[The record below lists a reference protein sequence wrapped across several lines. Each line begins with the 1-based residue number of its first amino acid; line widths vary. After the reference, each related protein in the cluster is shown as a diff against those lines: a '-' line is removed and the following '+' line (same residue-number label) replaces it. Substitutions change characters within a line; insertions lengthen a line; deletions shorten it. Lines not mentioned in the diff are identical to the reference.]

1 MFVNGAKVIRKSVS
15 IMAASS
21 ALVLSLGVCAEKI
34 NKRDPMDYVAP
45 DYRPALEKRK
55 GSFGAMEFSA
65 ETLPKMREGTKTWET
80 PFLDTPK
87 VEAKSLSGLPGEPD
101 VNVYV
106 INADADAS
114 TPRPAIIHTHG
125 GGYILGSAKASVPSM
140 QAIAKKHNCVVV
152 TVDYRLAPE
161 TAFPGSLYD
170 NYAALKWVYNNAQQL
185 GVDRD
190 RLVVMGD
197 SAGGG
202 HAAML
207 ALEARKRGEIPLKA
221 QVLIYPM
228 LDDRTGSAVP
238 QPDWMGY
245 LSWSASA
252 NRFGWSSLL
261 GVPAGSDKV
270 PAGSVPA
277 RVENLAGL
285 PETFIG
291 VGSIDLFVDEDIEYA
306 RRLIRA
312 GVSTELFVLPGG
324 YHGFQ
329 TDVPDAPDSKRF
341 HAAVDR
347 ALERAFTQ

>member
-15 IMAASS
+15 IMAVSS

-80 PFLDTPK
+80 SFLATPK
-87 VEAKSLSGLPGEPD
+87 VEAKSLPGLPGEPD

-106 INADADAS
+106 INIDADAS

-125 GGYILGSAKASVPSM
+125 GGYILGTAKASVPSM
-140 QAIAKKHNCVVV
+140 QAIAEKHNCVVV

-170 NYAALKWVYNNAQQL
+170 NYAALKWVYDNAQQL

-238 QPDWMGY
+238 QPDWT
-245 LSWSASA
+245 S
-252 NRFGWSSLL
+252 
-261 GVPAGSDKV
+261 
-270 PAGSVPA
+270 
-277 RVENLAGL
+277 
-285 PETFIG
+285 
-291 VGSIDLFVDEDIEYA
+291 
-306 RRLIRA
+306 
-312 GVSTELFVLPGG
+312 GG
-324 YHGFQ
+324 I
-329 TDVPDAPDSKRF
+329 
-341 HAAVDR
+341 
-347 ALERAFTQ
+347 